1 MAGYRIAMVAAC
13 PFPANYGSPGAIREM
28 AQSLAQRDNEVHV
41 VTYPFGEDLPAGHVT
56 IWRCSWWKKRSQP
69 IYSGPSFEKIFL
81 DLFLLVKLCQVIR
94 QQKVEVIHAT
104 NYEGVL
110 LGFLAKLITRRPLLY
125 NAVNLMSDELHLYKS
140 WCPSFLVRWIARL
153 LDFLA
158 MVWPDGFIANT
169 NELREAMLAQGV
181 SPDRIAVVPTSVDL
195 QMFAKPSDDQLRA
208 KYNIGNHPVV
218 MYTGINSPIQRLD
231 YLLSAFSLVHQDFPE
246 AILMVVSPLE
256 HDPDLRPNQ
265 LLAAQL
271 GIDSHVIWV
280 EGHKL
285 AELPDFLALASVTVI
300 SRPNSPGHPVKLLN
314 YMAAAKPI
322 VCPAGAA
329 KGVRHMHDAFLTRDN
344 DWRHLAEGI
353 VTLLHDRVLAD
364 RLGTNARITVKR
376 DFDCDALCAPIEGM
390 YQMLTRNRSAID
402 LEPTQ
407 SSPDLIRR
415 PQQETT
421 APQAL
426 MEETD

>member
-1 MAGYRIAMVAAC
+1 
-13 PFPANYGSPGAIREM
+13 
-28 AQSLAQRDNEVHV
+28 VHV
-41 VTYPFGEDLPAGHVT
+41 VTYPFGEELPASHVT

-81 DLFLLVKLCQVIR
+81 DLFLLVKLCRVIR

-140 WCPSFLVRWIARL
+140 WCPSFLVRWIAQL
-153 LDFLA
+153 LDYLV

-195 QMFAKPSDDQLRA
+195 QMFAKPIDDQLRA
-208 KYNIGNHPVV
+208 KYNIGNRPVV

-231 YLLSAFSLVHQDFPE
+231 YLLSAFSLMHQEFPE

-256 HDPDLRPNQ
+256 HDPDLQPNQ

-285 AELPDFLALASVTVI
+285 SELPDFLALASVTVI

-322 VCPAGAA
+322 VCPVGAA
-329 KGVRHMHDAFLTRDN
+329 KGVRHMHDAFLTHDH

-353 VTLLHDRVLAD
+353 VTLLRDRALAE

-390 YQMLTRNRSAID
+390 YQRLTRNGGAID
-402 LEPTQ
+402 PEPTQ
-407 SSPDLIRR
+407 SSPDMIRR

-421 APQAL
+421 AAQ
-426 MEETD
+426 DVYGRN